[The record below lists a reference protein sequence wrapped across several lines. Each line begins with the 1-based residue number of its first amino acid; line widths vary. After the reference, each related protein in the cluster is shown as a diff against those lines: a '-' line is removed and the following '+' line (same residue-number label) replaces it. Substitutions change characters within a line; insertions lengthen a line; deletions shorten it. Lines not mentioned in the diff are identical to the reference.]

1 MNLIKRHKGL
11 AIVGGLTLILVIVMF
26 AIFARMIFSTGET
39 EYGTRLNG
47 LEKISKNVTKEIIEE
62 TKELEQVEDITIR
75 TQGKIIYTTIIF
87 KEGTKLTKA
96 KEIANNTLIKYDE
109 EIMKDYDF
117 GYFLKEN
124 IPEPEEKEDDK
135 EDKKEEVKTGFVVA
149 GTKHPD
155 SKSISWTK

>member
-1 MNLIKRHKGL
+1 MKIIKRHKGL

-39 EYGTRLNG
+39 EYGDRLNG
-47 LEKISKNVTKEIIEE
+47 IEKIDKKITKEIIEE

-75 TQGKIIYTTIIF
+75 TQGKIIYTTILF
-87 KEGTKLTKA
+87 KEGTKLSKA
-96 KEIANNTLIKYDE
+96 KEIANNTLSKYDE
-109 EIMKDYDF
+109 ETMKDYDF

-124 IPEPEEKEDDK
+124 IPESEEDK
-135 EDKKEEVKTGFVVA
+135 ENDKKEEVKTGFVVA
-149 GTKHPD
+149 GTKHPE

>member
-11 AIVGGLTLILVIVMF
+11 AIVGGLTLILVIIMF
-26 AIFARMIFSTGET
+26 AIFARMIFSTGDSA
-39 EYGTRLNG
+39 YGDRLKG
-47 LEKISKNVTKEIIEE
+47 IEKINTKVTKEIIEE

-75 TQGKIIYTTIIF
+75 TQGKIIYTTILF

-96 KEIANNTLIKYDE
+96 KEIANNTLTKYDE

-124 IPEPEEKEDDK
+124 IPEPEEKEENKD
-135 EDKKEEVKTGFVVA
+135 DKKEEVKTGFVVA

-155 SKSISWTK
+155 TKSITWTK

>member
-39 EYGTRLNG
+39 EYGSRLNV
-47 LEKISKNVTKEIIEE
+47 LQKLDKNTIKEIIEE
-62 TKELEQVEDITIR
+62 TKELEQVENITIR

-96 KEIANNTLIKYDE
+96 KEIANNTLTKYDE
-109 EIMKDYDF
+109 EIMEDYDF

-124 IPEPEEKEDDK
+124 IPEPEEKE
-135 EDKKEEVKTGFVVA
+135 EDKKEEVKKGFVVA

-155 SKSISWTK
+155 TKSISWTK